1 MTSDCQVLVVGA
13 GPTGLVLACEL
24 LARGIRARIID
35 KGDGVVLQTR
45 ALGIH
50 ARTLEVFDMMG
61 LAERFIEHGQVVRRF
76 HMYTDGKTL
85 VRLDL
90 ARNGSAFGFMLDV
103 PQDVTETI
111 LRQRVRELGGR
122 VEQGIEVKGLSVDPG
137 GVTATVTEPGGS
149 TRGITAD
156 YVVGADGAHS
166 SVRSELGL
174 DFQGHPYTQDWLLA
188 DVHLDW
194 DRADDEMHA
203 FFRRD
208 GRPLIC
214 MPMREHLWRVI
225 LPYAG
230 DRDRRAPTLEEIQRL
245 VGERAPEPVPVSDP
259 AWLATFRCQRRSTH
273 VYRRGPVML
282 AGDAVHVHSPAG
294 GQGMNTGIMDAHNLA
309 WKLALVASGQAPERL
324 LDSYGQERGPVAAD
338 VLALTHALVR
348 LGTMTHPMK
357 RALRNT
363 IVPAVGRLAPLQ
375 RRAVRRISHIGV
387 AYPASPLT
395 RPARGRADLRPGDR
409 APDLEVTGHAGMTR
423 LYEVLRHGRHVLLLS
438 GPDQGG
444 NPAPWAHP
452 WRNEVVAVTAANGMD
467 QPRGSVYLLRPDGY
481 VAARG
486 SAASPN
492 SLFDYMHRLF
502 GTSQA
507 RQPSPA
513 PVRPGL
519 EPGVKLWSCGQ
530 ASAGDALRAVERG
543 EDRLPGIG
551 RWAGRRRW
559 RGTGSHH
566 LSLPGVQ
573 VPAEHLAAPFFEP
586 ARHDGPLWRIPLI
599 TLAAMFLAA
608 VPLGVARRAL
618 DEFAAIATSKVRGQP
633 TFLI

>member
-1 MTSDCQVLVVGA
+1 VGA

-35 KGDGVVLQTR
+35 KGDSVVLQTR

-61 LAERFIEHGQVVRRF
+61 LAERFVEHGQVVRRF

-85 VRLDL
+85 VRLEL

-111 LRQRVRELGGR
+111 LRQRVSELGGR
-122 VEQGIEVKGLSVDPG
+122 VEQGTELSDLSVDPG
-137 GVTATVTEPGGS
+137 GVTATVIAPGGS
-149 TRGITAD
+149 VRTIMAD

-166 SVRSELGL
+166 RVRSELGL
-174 DFQGHPYTQDWLLA
+174 DFRGHPYTQDWLLA

-194 DRADDEMHA
+194 DRPDDEMHA

-214 MPMREHLWRVI
+214 MPMRDHLWRVI

-230 DRDRRAPTLEEIQRL
+230 ERDRQAPTLEEIQRL
-245 VGERAPEPVPVSDP
+245 VSERAPRPVPVSDP

-273 VYRRGPVML
+273 VYRRGRVLL
-282 AGDAVHVHSPAG
+282 AGDAVHIHSPAG

-348 LGTMTHPMK
+348 LGTTTHPVQ

-363 IVPAVGRLAPLQ
+363 IVPAAGRLASVQ
-375 RRAVRRISHIGV
+375 RRAVRRISHVGV

-395 RPARGRADLRPGDR
+395 RPGRGRTGLRPGER
-409 APDLEVTGHAGMTR
+409 APDLEVTGSEGKTR
-423 LYEVLRHGRHVLLLS
+423 LHEVLRRGRHILLIS
-438 GPDQGG
+438 GPGQGGPDQDGAV
-444 NPAPWAHP
+444 PPWARRP
-452 WRNEVVAVTAANGMD
+452 RGGYRNDLGTGPDAARKRRSRRLLATTRTEDMVIAAAAMSGLSKPRAASGTAA
-467 QPRGSVYLLRPDGY
+467 
-481 VAARG
+481 
-486 SAASPN
+486 
-492 SLFDYMHRLF
+492 RL
-502 GTSQA
+502 
-507 RQPSPA
+507 
-513 PVRPGL
+513 
-519 EPGVKLWSCGQ
+519 
-530 ASAGDALRAVERG
+530 
-543 EDRLPGIG
+543 
-551 RWAGRRRW
+551 
-559 RGTGSHH
+559 
-566 LSLPGVQ
+566 
-573 VPAEHLAAPFFEP
+573 
-586 ARHDGPLWRIPLI
+586 
-599 TLAAMFLAA
+599 
-608 VPLGVARRAL
+608 
-618 DEFAAIATSKVRGQP
+618 
-633 TFLI
+633 

>member
-1 MTSDCQVLVVGA
+1 MTSDCQVLIVGA

-35 KGDGVVLQTR
+35 QGDGVVLQTR

-50 ARTLEVFDMMG
+50 ARTLEVFDMMS
-61 LAERFIEHGQVVRRF
+61 LAERFVEHGQVVRRF

-85 VRLDL
+85 VRLEL
-90 ARNGSAFGFMLDV
+90 ARNGSRFGFMLDV
-103 PQDVTETI
+103 PQDMTETI
-111 LRQRVRELGGR
+111 LRQRVSELGGR
-122 VEQGIEVKGLSVDPG
+122 VEQGTELTGLSVDPG
-137 GVTATVTEPGGS
+137 GVTATVTGPGGS
-149 TRGITAD
+149 TRAITAD

-166 SVRSELGL
+166 RVRAELGL

-208 GRPLIC
+208 GRLLIC
-214 MPMREHLWRVI
+214 MPMRERLWRVI

-230 DRDRRAPTLEEIQRL
+230 ERDRLAPTLEEIQRL

-273 VYRRGPVML
+273 IYRRGPVML
-282 AGDAVHVHSPAG
+282 AGDAVHIHSPAG
-294 GQGMNTGIMDAHNLA
+294 GQGMNTGIMDSYNLA

-338 VLALTHALVR
+338 VLALTHALVKF
-348 LGTMTHPMK
+348 GSTTHPIQ

-363 IVPAVGRLAPLQ
+363 IVPAAGRLAPLH
-375 RRAVRRISHIGV
+375 RRAVRRISHTGV

-395 RPARGRADLRPGDR
+395 LPARGRAGLRPGDR
-409 APDLEVTGHAGMTR
+409 APDLEVTGPTGMTR

-452 WRNEVVAVTAANGMD
+452 WRDEVVAVTAANGMD
-467 QPRGSVYLLRPDGY
+467 RARGGAYLLRPDGY

-486 SAASPN
+486 SAASPG
-492 SLFDYMHRLF
+492 SLLDYLHRLF

-507 RQPSPA
+507 GLPAPA
-513 PVRPGL
+513 PVSRGL
-519 EPGVKLWSCGQ
+519 EPGVKL
-530 ASAGDALRAVERG
+530 
-543 EDRLPGIG
+543 
-551 RWAGRRRW
+551 
-559 RGTGSHH
+559 
-566 LSLPGVQ
+566 
-573 VPAEHLAAPFFEP
+573 
-586 ARHDGPLWRIPLI
+586 
-599 TLAAMFLAA
+599 
-608 VPLGVARRAL
+608 
-618 DEFAAIATSKVRGQP
+618 
-633 TFLI
+633 

>member
-1 MTSDCQVLVVGA
+1 
-13 GPTGLVLACEL
+13 
-24 LARGIRARIID
+24 
-35 KGDGVVLQTR
+35 
-45 ALGIH
+45 
-50 ARTLEVFDMMG
+50 
-61 LAERFIEHGQVVRRF
+61 
-76 HMYTDGKTL
+76 
-85 VRLDL
+85 
-90 ARNGSAFGFMLDV
+90 
-103 PQDVTETI
+103 
-111 LRQRVRELGGR
+111 
-122 VEQGIEVKGLSVDPG
+122 
-137 GVTATVTEPGGS
+137 
-149 TRGITAD
+149 
-156 YVVGADGAHS
+156 
-166 SVRSELGL
+166 
-174 DFQGHPYTQDWLLA
+174 
-188 DVHLDW
+188 
-194 DRADDEMHA
+194 
-203 FFRRD
+203 
-208 GRPLIC
+208 
-214 MPMREHLWRVI
+214 
-225 LPYAG
+225 
-230 DRDRRAPTLEEIQRL
+230 
-245 VGERAPEPVPVSDP
+245 
-259 AWLATFRCQRRSTH
+259 
-273 VYRRGPVML
+273 
-282 AGDAVHVHSPAG
+282 VHVHSPAG

-519 EPGVKLWSCGQ
+519 EPGVKLWPCGQ

-551 RWAGRRRW
+551 RWAGRR
-559 RGTGSHH
+559 
-566 LSLPGVQ
+566 
-573 VPAEHLAAPFFEP
+573 
-586 ARHDGPLWRIPLI
+586 
-599 TLAAMFLAA
+599 
-608 VPLGVARRAL
+608 
-618 DEFAAIATSKVRGQP
+618 
-633 TFLI
+633 